1 MICCLFEFINV
12 AFMQRLIFQSLS
24 PEAWVLMVNTASP
37 QASNKI
43 QEVAL
48 GDLNPTVNGFSL
60 RVAGSGWLPQTLVT
74 KKI

>member
-1 MICCLFEFINV
+1 
-12 AFMQRLIFQSLS
+12 
-24 PEAWVLMVNTASP
+24 MVNTASP

-60 RVAGSGWLPQTLVT
+60 RVAGLGWLPQTLVT